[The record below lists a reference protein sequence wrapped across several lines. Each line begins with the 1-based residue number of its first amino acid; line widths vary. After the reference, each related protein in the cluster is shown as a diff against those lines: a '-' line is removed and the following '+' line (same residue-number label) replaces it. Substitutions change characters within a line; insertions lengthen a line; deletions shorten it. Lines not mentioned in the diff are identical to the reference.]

1 LVLGLILS
9 AIAYL
14 PPSGEGVTWSG
25 AVIKVLS
32 SGINLAAVMLL
43 LPRMVQILMEGL
55 IPISE
60 GARDFMSKRYG
71 GREVYI
77 GLDAAILI
85 GHPSSIAAALIL
97 VPITILLAIILPGNR
112 MMPFA
117 DLAALPFF
125 VCMFA
130 PITRG
135 NVVRMIIL
143 GTLSAVAGLYL
154 ASWMAPLQTAA
165 APAAGVAIPAG
176 ATMIT
181 NMGDGWVLSVG
192 ALVAPATISAAVE
205 WIWLVVAAALI
216 FFLFRVFNRNEERW
230 SELAGNLPESE
241 AALTD

>member
-1 LVLGLILS
+1 
-9 AIAYL
+9 
-14 PPSGEGVTWSG
+14 
-25 AVIKVLS
+25 
-32 SGINLAAVMLL
+32 
-43 LPRMVQILMEGL
+43 MEGL

-60 GARDFMSKRYG
+60 GARDFMAKRFA
-71 GREVYI
+71 GREFYI

-85 GHPSSIAAALIL
+85 GHPSSIAASLIL

-117 DLAALPFF
+117 DLAALPFM

-130 PITRG
+130 PLTRG

-143 GTLSAVAGLYL
+143 GTLAAVGGLYL

-181 NMGDGWVLSVG
+181 NIGDGWVLSTG
-192 ALVAPATISAAVE
+192 ALVAPANLGVAAE
-205 WIWLVVAAALI
+205 WIWLVAVAAVI
-216 FFLFRVFNRNEERW
+216 VFLFRTFNRNEERW
-230 SELAGNLPESE
+230 SEWAGSSAET
-241 AALTD
+241 AAMD